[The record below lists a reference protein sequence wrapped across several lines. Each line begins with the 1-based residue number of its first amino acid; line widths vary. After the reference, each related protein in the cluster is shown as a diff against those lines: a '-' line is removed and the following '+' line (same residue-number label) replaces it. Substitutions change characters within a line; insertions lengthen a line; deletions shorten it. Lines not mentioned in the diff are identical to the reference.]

1 MKAYLPLKHNLEEL
15 SMTSA
20 LMLELIT
27 MVNLVMLRDRF
38 GFGVAEST
46 RRVNGF
52 CALRS
57 LHPSIVNLY

>member
-1 MKAYLPLKHNLEEL
+1 
-15 SMTSA
+15 MTSA